1 MPVQPLLILDGD
13 SLAHR
18 AFHGLPKKTRDSAE
32 RAAGA
37 LLGFGSMLLTLWL
50 SQRPRSVIA
59 CWDTLETPT
68 YRHEALPSYQAGR
81 EFAPELVEQLDRLP
95 ELVESFG
102 FLVAK
107 GAGFEAD
114 DFLAAAAAAETAAG
128 GVSLIVTSDRDAF
141 QLVSESVTVLRPQR
155 GVSVLERVGP
165 SDVREAYGV
174 EPAQVC
180 DFIALRGDPSDG
192 IRGARGIGPVKAAA
206 TLAQFG
212 SLEGAL
218 AAGQFDA
225 EAEALR
231 LYREIATMRTDA
243 PLPELVDVSLDWAR
257 AGAWVAG
264 LGLDSLAERLPASAP
279 DG

>member
-1 MPVQPLLILDGD
+1 MQPLLILDGD

-18 AFHGLPKKTRDSAE
+18 AFHGLPKTTRDSAG
-32 RAAGA
+32 RPAGA
-37 LLGFGSMLLTLWL
+37 LAGFGNMLLTLWL
-50 SQRPRSVIA
+50 SQQPRSVIA

-128 GVSLIVTSDRDAF
+128 GASLIVTSDRDAF
-141 QLVSESVTVLRPQR
+141 QLISESVTVLRPQK

-165 SDVREAYGV
+165 AGVREAYGV
-174 EPAQVC
+174 DPAQVC

-192 IRGARGIGPVKAAA
+192 IPGNARAVRIARGRSRGRAARCPSRRAPPLPGDRDDAHRCTAARARRRLARLGSRRRVGSCAGARRPRRAAA
-206 TLAQFG
+206 RQ
-212 SLEGAL
+212 
-218 AAGQFDA
+218 
-225 EAEALR
+225 R
-231 LYREIATMRTDA
+231 
-243 PLPELVDVSLDWAR
+243 P
-257 AGAWVAG
+257 
-264 LGLDSLAERLPASAP
+264 
-279 DG
+279 